1 MVDVWKRPEI
11 DSPCVNICV
20 IHRQSGLCMGCFRTG
35 DEIAGW
41 SRMTPESRRAL
52 MDELPARAPKIKG
65 QRRGRRKAT
74 E

>member
-1 MVDVWKRPEI
+1 MDDVWKRPEI

-52 MDELPARAPKIKG
+52 MDELPDRAPQIKG